1 MKKIFSLLTI
11 VFIIIS
17 IFIVYLS
24 TIGINTSRWN
34 EQIGSF
40 AKNINEDLE
49 TELKDVKIILDPF
62 SFEINVK
69 TIGPKLKINDT
80 IIELANIK
88 SRVSLNSF
96 ISNNFSIKNLDIST
110 RSLEIKNMISF
121 FRNFKNSPEL
131 YLLEKVL
138 KRGYLITDINLD
150 FDENGKIKNNYNING
165 FIKDANI
172 NLFKKYQFNNMNL
185 TFNIT
190 PNTYKLQDVGFDFN
204 SIPFLSE
211 NVLVKKDDDSFFV
224 EGIIENKDI
233 SLKDQTFNNFVKA
246 YLSEIDFKNLN
257 LNSKNQFSFN
267 VNKKLKMSN
276 LKFFSKIK
284 LNNLQLINNFEL
296 KEFFPNFKREINF
309 NDHLIDISYKKD
321 NLVIKGKGD
330 ILLQEKEDEI
340 NYQIKKIKKKVN
352 FETRLKIDK
361 NPFLVKL
368 LGYKKGPN
376 IKANLNLKG
385 SHVSGKETKIE
396 SFFFKENQ
404 NTINVEKLVF
414 DKNFDI
420 KNLKKISFNYFD
432 EDNRENNFSIIN
444 KKQSYSFTGTKFNAS
459 SLIGVLIDGEDSD
472 NFNALKSN
480 FNLYVKLD
488 KVYLDKDYI
497 LNDLSGNLNI
507 KKNQILKGKL
517 DGSFSKNK
525 KFKFTVKTNENEK
538 VTTLY
543 LDQPEPIIN
552 RYKFIKGYKN
562 GILDFYSS
570 KKDNIAVSNL
580 KIYDFRLTEL
590 PILTK
595 LLTLASL
602 QGIADI
608 LSGEGIAFDELEM
621 KFNNQENLITIDEM
635 YAIGPA
641 ISILL
646 DGYVEKNKLVS
657 LRGSLVPATTINK
670 AIGNIPVLGKI
681 LVGSKTGEGVFGV
694 SFKIKGPPKKLET
707 SVNPIKTL
715 TPRFITRTL
724 EKIKKN

>member
-385 SHVSGKETKIE
+385 SHVRAKETTIE

-404 NTINVEKLVF
+404 NIINVEKLDF

-670 AIGNIPVLGKI
+670 ASGKIPVLGKI

>member
-1 MKKIFSLLTI
+1 M
-11 VFIIIS
+11 
-17 IFIVYLS
+17 
-24 TIGINTSRWN
+24 
-34 EQIGSF
+34 
-40 AKNINEDLE
+40 
-49 TELKDVKIILDPF
+49 
-62 SFEINVK
+62 
-69 TIGPKLKINDT
+69 
-80 IIELANIK
+80 
-88 SRVSLNSF
+88 
-96 ISNNFSIKNLDIST
+96 
-110 RSLEIKNMISF
+110 
-121 FRNFKNSPEL
+121 
-131 YLLEKVL
+131 
-138 KRGYLITDINLD
+138 
-150 FDENGKIKNNYNING
+150 
-165 FIKDANI
+165 
-172 NLFKKYQFNNMNL
+172 
-185 TFNIT
+185 
-190 PNTYKLQDVGFDFN
+190 
-204 SIPFLSE
+204 
-211 NVLVKKDDDSFFV
+211 
-224 EGIIENKDI
+224 
-233 SLKDQTFNNFVKA
+233 
-246 YLSEIDFKNLN
+246 
-257 LNSKNQFSFN
+257 
-267 VNKKLKMSN
+267 
-276 LKFFSKIK
+276 
-284 LNNLQLINNFEL
+284 
-296 KEFFPNFKREINF
+296 
-309 NDHLIDISYKKD
+309 
-321 NLVIKGKGD
+321 
-330 ILLQEKEDEI
+330 
-340 NYQIKKIKKKVN
+340 
-352 FETRLKIDK
+352 
-361 NPFLVKL
+361 
-368 LGYKKGPN
+368 
-376 IKANLNLKG
+376 
-385 SHVSGKETKIE
+385 
-396 SFFFKENQ
+396 
-404 NTINVEKLVF
+404 VF

-580 KIYDFRLTEL
+580 KIYDFRLAEL

-657 LRGSLVPATTINK
+657 LRGSLVTATTINK